1 MSNRILKQ
9 DICQSEEVDQLSWFE
24 EVLFYRLIVN
34 CDDYGCFDRRAKI
47 IKASLFPLKE
57 ITAKQIDAAVDRLST
72 VGLVR
77 VYEVQG
83 RPYLQ
88 LATWSKHQ
96 RVRNSKHKYPTPE
109 ESDAAETCG
118 ELRRVAADC
127 GLARASMRIQSES
140 ESESE
145 FESESE
151 SVIYCTER
159 SDRGDLPQDAAVPKG
174 QEEADVPAV
183 ILNDG
188 SEWRPGVDDV
198 EEWKKLYPGID
209 IAEEFGRMRQ
219 WCKDNP
225 QKRKTRTGVRRFA
238 RGWLDREQNRGWKK
252 SGNARKENKF
262 NQFEQ
267 NQYDFAKLE
276 KELLNEQGD
285 IDGPPDKGS

>member
-9 DICQSEEVDQLSWFE
+9 DICMSEEIEQLNWFE

-47 IKASLFPLKE
+47 IKGSLFPLKE
-57 ITAKQIDAAVDRLST
+57 VTTKQIDAAVDKLST

-88 LATWSKHQ
+88 LTTWSKHQ
-96 RVRNSKHKYPTPE
+96 RLRSTKHKYPTPE
-109 ESDAAETCG
+109 EADSEESAASCG
-118 ELRRVAADC
+118 NLRQSAASC
-127 GLARASMRIQSES
+127 GLARASLRIQFES

-151 SVIYCTER
+151 SEGTEQ
-159 SDRGDLPQDAAVPKG
+159 SDDYTLQPAPAQSGS
-174 QEEADVPAV
+174 EEADVPAV

-188 SEWRPGVDDV
+188 SEWRPSIQDV
-198 EEWKKLYPGID
+198 EEWAKLYPGVD
-209 IAEEFGRMRQ
+209 IAMEFGRMRQ

-225 QKRKTRTGVRRFA
+225 KKRKTRTGVRRFA
-238 RGWLDREQNRGWKK
+238 RGWLDREQNSPKRGSRGTDKYTERI
-252 SGNARKENKF
+252 NAVDNWGK
-262 NQFEQ
+262 QFEKPV
-267 NQYDFAKLE
+267 ND
-276 KELLNEQGD
+276 
-285 IDGPPDKGS
+285 

>member
-9 DICQSEEVDQLSWFE
+9 DICMSEEIEQLNWFE

-47 IKASLFPLKE
+47 IKGSLFPLKE
-57 ITAKQIDAAVDRLST
+57 VTTKQIDAAIDKLST

-88 LATWSKHQ
+88 LTTWSKHQ
-96 RVRNSKHKYPTPE
+96 RLRSTKHKYPTPE
-109 ESDAAETCG
+109 EADLRQSAATCG
-118 ELRRVAADC
+118 DLRQSAATC
-127 GLARASMRIQSES
+127 GLARASLRIQSES
-140 ESESE
+140 ESEYE
-145 FESESE
+145 YESESE
-151 SVIYCTER
+151 YYCTEQ
-159 SDRGDLPQDAAVPKG
+159 SPDCAMPAAARPK
-174 QEEADVPAV
+174 EEPAEADVPAV

-188 SEWRPGVDDV
+188 SEWRPSVVDV
-198 EEWKKLYPGID
+198 EEWAKLYPGID
-209 IAEEFGRMRQ
+209 IATEFGRMRQ

-225 QKRKTRTGVRRFA
+225 KKRKTRSGVRRFA

-252 SGNARKENKF
+252 NAPKENKF

-267 NQYDFAKLE
+267 NHYDFDQLE
-276 KELLNEQGD
+276 KELLSSEQSD
-285 IDGPPDKGS
+285 INGAPD